1 MKKLLLTVAVA
12 LTMCLTASAQFT
24 NDGVQVWDGN
34 NSVNYGYTVKTNND
48 GVTYAFF
55 HKVLTGTYPMV
66 LYVVDKDGN
75 ILTDEEGLLLS
86 NEPNKSWTVVGQD
99 LTIDVNGN
107 AIVSVLDQ
115 RSTSI
120 GQEGDKKTEI
130 YTIYK
135 VGPDGKLIWG
145 NKSLNGG
152 KGFYGSLAGM
162 SICPTSDGG
171 AIFAYMYIGAEN
183 GVNIE
188 KLDKDGNTVWTE
200 QLLDPE
206 GMTSYSYPYLVD
218 AGENQAFL
226 FYAEGAG
233 YIIKA
238 RLLDMDGSN
247 AWGED
252 IVCYREGFGGT
263 PLHVQFNVG
272 KGPEGAAFALQTESG
287 YGNFVNRLCYMTKDD
302 GSFAFSDGEGGTTIS
317 NDNNNSRQYPA
328 FYWDETAKAFYC
340 TYRVYNQSYQS
351 YVGIYAQKMSEEGEL
366 LWGPDGKA
374 VVEIQNANQILR
386 PVISNAPDG
395 KMAVFYQEMAGHGYS
410 GKVLTNLVIVDE
422 DGNMTEPIDVTDNG
436 ETKNGLRV
444 SPLINNDHWI
454 VSWNEDLGSERENV
468 FLQWVNV
475 DGTVTKII
483 SETVAKPEKGDNSIY
498 SIDGNRLN
506 TVPNNGIYIQNGKKI
521 AVK

>member
-75 ILTDEEGLLLS
+75 ILTDEDGLLLS

-120 GQEGDKKTEI
+120 GQESDEKTEI

-171 AIFAYMYIGAEN
+171 AIFAYMYYGAEN

-188 KLDKDGNTVWTE
+188 KLDKDGNSVWIE
-200 QLLDPE
+200 KLVDPS
-206 GMTSYSYPYLVD
+206 GMTSYAYPYLVD
-218 AGENQAFL
+218 AGENQAIL
-226 FYAEGAG
+226 FFAEGAG

-238 RLLDMDGSN
+238 RLLDMDGSS

-252 IVCYREGFGGT
+252 ITCYKEGFGSM
-263 PLHVQFNVG
+263 PMHVQFGVG
-272 KGPEGAAFALQTESG
+272 KGPQGAAFALQTESG
-287 YGNFVNRLCYMTKDD
+287 YSNYENRLCYITKDD
-302 GSFAFSDGEGGTTIS
+302 GSFAFSDGEGGTVVS
-317 NDNNNSRQYPA
+317 NDNANSRQYPK
-328 FYWDETAKAFYC
+328 FYWDEKAKAFYLA
-340 TYRVYNQSYQS
+340 YRVYNQGAQD
-351 YVGIYAQKMSEEGEL
+351 YVGIFVQKMSEEGEL
-366 LWGPDGKA
+366 LWGADGKA
-374 VVEIQNANQILR
+374 IVDVQNGSQLLQ
-386 PVISNAPDG
+386 PVITNAPDG
-395 KMAVFYQEMAGHGYS
+395 KAAVFYQEMEGHGYS
-410 GKVLTNLVIVDE
+410 GKVMTNLVIVDE
-422 DGNMTEPIDVTDNG
+422 DGNMSEPIDVTDNG
-436 ETKNGLRV
+436 ETKNDLFV
-444 SPLINNDHWI
+444 SPLLDNDHWI
-454 VSWNEDLGSERENV
+454 VSWSESVDGDHENV
-468 FLQWVNV
+468 FIQWVNV
-475 DGTVTKII
+475 DGSITNTIK
-483 SETVAKPEKGDNSIY
+483 ETIAKGENINGKIY
-498 SIDGNRLN
+498 SLDGRMLN
-506 TVPNNGIYIQNGKKI
+506 AMPQNGMYIQNGKKI

>member
-1 MKKLLLTVAVA
+1 
-12 LTMCLTASAQFT
+12 
-24 NDGVQVWDGN
+24 
-34 NSVNYGYTVKTNND
+34 
-48 GVTYAFF
+48 
-55 HKVLTGTYPMV
+55 
-66 LYVVDKDGN
+66 
-75 ILTDEEGLLLS
+75 
-86 NEPNKSWTVVGQD
+86 
-99 LTIDVNGN
+99 
-107 AIVSVLDQ
+107 
-115 RSTSI
+115 
-120 GQEGDKKTEI
+120 
-130 YTIYK
+130 
-135 VGPDGKLIWG
+135 
-145 NKSLNGG
+145 
-152 KGFYGSLAGM
+152 
-162 SICPTSDGG
+162 
-171 AIFAYMYIGAEN
+171 MYIGAEN
-183 GVNIE
+183 GINIE

-252 IVCYREGFGGT
+252 IVCYREGFGST

-395 KMAVFYQEMAGHGYS
+395 RMAVFYQEMAGHGYS